1 MKNNH
6 SPRVV
11 ALVAFAILSNHAMAN
26 DPVSDSGD
34 GPVGTNPNQQD
45 VKEVA
50 ASTPNTWQGLRDWFS
65 SGKAYLK
72 LRYRLETVDQDG
84 FNKDATASTLRTLFG
99 YELGTYG
106 KFGGLLEFEDVQVIG
121 EDSYNSTLNGNG
133 NRPVV
138 ADPEGGEVNQAY
150 FTYAFNEQTNAK
162 VGRQRI
168 ILDNA
173 RFVGNVGWRQNEQT
187 YDAVMVGSDALD
199 GVHLTYA
206 YLQNANRIFSE
217 GSTAGDVGSN
227 SHVLHG
233 SHEFDGIGQLSVY
246 GYLLDL
252 DIDALSTTTLG
263 ARFSGKHNI
272 GEKKDLL
279 YTLEFAQQD
288 DSGDNP
294 NTVDAGYMLG
304 ELGMGISGVTFKVGV
319 EILEGSAGNG
329 SFSTPLATLH
339 AFNGWADKFLSTP
352 GDGLEDTY
360 LMVKGK
366 VNQVALTGV
375 YHDFSSETGSTDYG
389 SELDL
394 SAGYKVAEGLD
405 VGLKY
410 ADFSSDDAAFS
421 DTTKMWLWM
430 GMSF

>member
-1 MKNNH
+1 M
-6 SPRVV
+6 
-11 ALVAFAILSNHAMAN
+11 
-26 DPVSDSGD
+26 
-34 GPVGTNPNQQD
+34 
-45 VKEVA
+45 
-50 ASTPNTWQGLRDWFS
+50 
-65 SGKAYLK
+65 
-72 LRYRLETVDQDG
+72 
-84 FNKDATASTLRTLFG
+84 ATATVPWWPT
-99 YELGTYG
+99 
-106 KFGGLLEFEDVQVIG
+106 
-121 EDSYNSTLNGNG
+121 
-133 NRPVV
+133 
-138 ADPEGGEVNQAY
+138 PEGGEVNQAY

-389 SELDL
+389 SELDF
-394 SAGYKVAEGLD
+394 SAGYKDRGGPRRGSQVRRLSTPTMQHSATPPRCGC
-405 VGLKY
+405 GW
-410 ADFSSDDAAFS
+410 ACPSSLNRPVQEPRPHICRHAS
-421 DTTKMWLWM
+421 HHRTV
-430 GMSF
+430 SYQER